1 LRRRR
6 AGLKRM
12 GLLALALVLALGA
25 LGVAHAAWTDSVYI
39 EGTIYTGTLDIDIY
53 GISSTY
59 VYKTPDTNY
68 PDLPPETMVYYYDST
83 EGDYNPPDLPSGS
96 FLVARAITQDTSV
109 ETEDNEI
116 VDIDEA
122 AMTFQGVFPGIDF
135 KTDLYLKN
143 LGSIPV
149 RISKVEITP
158 LAIDDP
164 DYDPTEAQI
173 IQDLLNLWLY
183 GDFPYADHTYGIWL
197 DAQLSTDGGANWT
210 PIPDP
215 ADPDLEL
222 LGLQLEQDDLLHITM
237 HVLLP
242 EDEAYEHLSLNF
254 SGHINVIQW
263 NMYEES

>member
-39 EGTIYTGTLDIDIY
+39 EGTVYTGTLDIDIY

-59 VYKTPDTNY
+59 VYKVPDAGDVGY
-68 PDLPPETMVYYYDST
+68 GPETVVVYYDST
-83 EGDYNPPDLPSGS
+83 VPDSYYTPDGGI
-96 FLVARAITQDTSV
+96 LVAQAITQDTSV
-109 ETEDNEI
+109 ETEDDEI

-135 KTDLYLKN
+135 VTDLYLKN

-158 LAIDDP
+158 AEGSDADDVAIL
-164 DYDPTEAQI
+164 EA
-173 IQDLLNLWLY
+173 LLNL
-183 GDFPYADHTYGIWL
+183 GTNGTEGIWF
-197 DAQLSTDGGANWT
+197 DAELSTDGGDNWT

-215 ADPDLEL
+215 ADPELEL
-222 LGLQLEQDDLLHITM
+222 LGLQLEQDYLLHITM

-242 EDEAYEHLSLNF
+242 EDPAYEHLSLNF

-263 NMYEES
+263 NKYEE